1 MGCAVLLLAES
12 HARMVTVNSLILMT
26 LVSFIVFMSRG
37 ITGPVSSLYTES
49 LGASYAAIGLL
60 GTVASFSTILFGYLW
75 GRTSDLL
82 GRRKTLLVAGLAAA
96 ALNDGLIAIAP
107 TYSYLYLLRLLGG
120 IAMSAYATA
129 SLALVGD
136 LLERS
141 DQNRGR
147 RMGVFRGLGS
157 LGFGLMAFLSGTVAD
172 AFSLRV
178 PFALSGAFLVVAFLL
193 VLRVREPAS
202 PGGVRVSA
210 LGSLDVFLEAVRSL
224 GQDVRRWV
232 GAIVERG
239 LRADAS
245 DTEEGARRLPLT
257 PLLLAAFLWA
267 LVTGAVYAVWANYMV
282 SEVGYSSAT
291 MSRLWAIAST
301 SEFPLMIVAGW
312 LSDRVGRLPMLCL
325 GFVAWGIVFVGYVLA
340 PGMPWILFIQLTRGF
355 AYSAHTATAMT
366 YATEVRGRAQRGW
379 VSGLYGATGGLGS
392 ILGAA
397 LGGLQTQWVGF
408 RPMIATNAALIFAGA
423 LYLGVVSI
431 RHRRRTALVEVIPE
445 A

>member
-1 MGCAVLLLAES
+1 
-12 HARMVTVNSLILMT
+12 MVAVNSLLLMT
-26 LVSFIVFMSRG
+26 LVSFVVFMSRG

-60 GTVASFSTILFGYLW
+60 GTVASLSTILFGYLW

-82 GRRKTLLVAGLAAA
+82 GRRKALLVAGLAVG
-96 ALNDGLIAIAP
+96 ALNQGLIAIAP
-107 TYSYLYLLRLLGG
+107 TYRYLYLLRPLGG

-141 DQNRGR
+141 ERDRGR

-172 AFSLRV
+172 ATSFRV
-178 PFALSGAFLVVAFLL
+178 PFALSGAFLAAAFVL

-202 PGGVRVSA
+202 AAGTRISV
-210 LGSLDVFLEAVRSL
+210 LGSLGLLREAARSL
-224 GQDVRRWV
+224 VYDVRGWV
-232 GAIVERG
+232 RAVVERR
-239 LRADAS
+239 LQA
-245 DTEEGARRLPLT
+245 GAREMEGDALRLPLA

-312 LSDRVGRLPMLCL
+312 LSDRLGRLPMLCL
-325 GFVAWGIVFVGYVLA
+325 GFVAWGIVFVGYVLV
-340 PGMPWILFIQLTRGF
+340 PGMPWILFIQLVRGF

-366 YATEVRGRAQRGW
+366 YAAEVRGRAQRGW
-379 VSGLYGATGGLGS
+379 VSGLYGAAGGLGS
-392 ILGAA
+392 ILGAT

-408 RPMIATNAALIFAGA
+408 RPMIATNAVLIFAGA
-423 LYLGVVSI
+423 FHLGVVSI
-431 RHRRRTALVEVIPE
+431 RHHRRAVLVEAAPG

>member
-1 MGCAVLLLAES
+1 MAA
-12 HARMVTVNSLILMT
+12 VNSLTLLT
-26 LVSFIVFMSRG
+26 LVSFVVFMSRG

-49 LGASYAAIGLL
+49 LGASYASIGLL
-60 GTVASFSTILFGYLW
+60 GTVASLSTIFFGYLW

-82 GRRKTLLVAGLAAA
+82 GRRKALLVAGLAAA
-96 ALNDGLIAIAP
+96 GLNEGLIAIVP
-107 TYSYLYLLRLLGG
+107 SYRYLYLLRLLGG

-141 DQNRGR
+141 DRARGR

-172 AFSLRV
+172 TLSLRV
-178 PFALSGAFLVVAFLL
+178 PFALSGALLVVAFVL
-193 VLRVREPAS
+193 VLQVREPAS
-202 PGGVRVSA
+202 PGGVRVSVHGL
-210 LGSLDVFLEAVRSL
+210 LGLLLDAARSL

-232 GAIVERG
+232 GAIAERR
-239 LRADAS
+239 LVADAREAAG
-245 DTEEGARRLPLT
+245 DAPRLPLT

-301 SEFPLMIVAGW
+301 SEFPLMIIAGW
-312 LSDRVGRLPMLCL
+312 LSDRLGRLPMLCL
-325 GFVAWGIVFVGYVLA
+325 GFVAWGIVFVGYVLV
-340 PGMPWILFIQLTRGF
+340 PGMPWILFLQLTRGF

-366 YATEVRGRAQRGW
+366 YATEVRGRTQRGW
-379 VSGLYGATGGLGS
+379 VSGLYGAVGGLGS

-397 LGGLQTQWVGF
+397 VGGFQTQWMGF
-408 RPMIATNAALIFAGA
+408 RPMIMTNAALILIGA
-423 LYLGVVSI
+423 LYLAGVTV
-431 RHRRRTALVEVIPE
+431 RYRRRVALAETSS
-445 A
+445 AA

>member
-1 MGCAVLLLAES
+1 MAAVD
-12 HARMVTVNSLILMT
+12 SLHLMT

-37 ITGPVSSLYTES
+37 ITGPVTSLYAES
-49 LGASYAAIGLL
+49 LGASYASIGLL
-60 GTVASFSTILFGYLW
+60 GTVASLSTIVFGYLW

-82 GRRKTLLVAGLAAA
+82 GRRKALLVVGLAAA
-96 ALNDGLIAIAP
+96 GLNEGLIAIVP
-107 TYSYLYLLRLLGG
+107 SYSYLYPLRLLGG

-141 DQNRGR
+141 DRARGR

-157 LGFGLMAFLSGTVAD
+157 LGFGLMAFVSGTIRD
-172 AFSLRV
+172 ALSPRV
-178 PFALSGAFLVVAFLL
+178 PFALAGLFLIVAFLL
-193 VLRVREPAS
+193 VLQVREPSS
-202 PGGVRVSA
+202 PGGTRASVHRWLHV
-210 LGSLDVFLEAVRSL
+210 LGQAARSL
-224 GQDVRRWV
+224 GQDVREWI
-232 GAIVERG
+232 GALAQAR
-239 LRADAS
+239 LAADAR
-245 DTEEGARRLPLT
+245 DTAGDTPRLPLA

-282 SEVGYSSAT
+282 SEVGYTSAV

-312 LSDRVGRLPMLCL
+312 LSDRLGRLPMLCL
-325 GFVAWGIVFVGYVLA
+325 GFLAWAVVFVGYVLA
-340 PGMPWILFIQLTRGF
+340 PGMPWILFLQLTRGF

-379 VSGLYGATGGLGS
+379 ISGLYGAAGGLGS

-397 LGGLQTQWVGF
+397 IGGLQTQWMGF

-423 LYLGVVSI
+423 VYLAVVSVKH
-431 RHRRRTALVEVIPE
+431 RHRLQLSEVSSQS
-445 A
+445 